1 MVAKNYTKGTER
13 NFIFFLSIL
22 FVGLTLFVLKD
33 ILSII
38 IYAGILSYFLYPL
51 HKYFLEKTNK
61 NPLASILTITT
72 ATIGFLLPLTLLFL
86 FLVLSLL
93 KLVAKYQEYIK
104 NPDLLNAALYSTL
117 ETITNSSILSSFD
130 FSNSL
135 SSLVTLIIDY
145 AESIFSS
152 IPSAPFSLFV
162 ILFITYYILIH
173 NKTIFKTVNHYL
185 PLSLKKQNE
194 ILNNIQKNIK
204 VLFRGYFLTGLIQT
218 LVAVFGYIIFGVENI
233 LIITFLTFITSL
245 IPYLGSP
252 MIWVPVGFFM
262 VLTGDTVGGI
272 GLLMYGVLV
281 ISMVDNIIR
290 PKLMSSKDTISPPL
304 VFIGFIGGMLA
315 FGLEGIILG
324 PIIISI
330 TTILL
335 KYLSENLERQT
346 I

>member
-22 FVGLTLFVLKD
+22 FVGLTVYILKD

-38 IYAGILSYFLYPL
+38 IYACILSYFLYPL
-51 HKYFLEKTNK
+51 HKYFIKKTNK
-61 NPLASILTITT
+61 NSLSSILTISS
-72 ATIGFLLPLTLLFL
+72 ATIGLLIPLTLLFL

-104 NPDLLNAALYSTL
+104 NPDLLNAALYSSL

-135 SSLVTLIIDY
+135 TSIVRFIIDY

-152 IPSAPFSLFV
+152 IPTALFNLFI

-173 NKTIFKTVNHYL
+173 HKTIFQTANHYL
-185 PLSLKKQNE
+185 PLGLKKQNE
-194 ILNNIQKNIK
+194 ILKNVQKNIQ

-218 LVAVFGYIIFGVENI
+218 LVAVVGYIIFGVDNI

-252 MIWVPVGFFM
+252 MVWVPVGFFM
-262 VLTGDTVGGI
+262 IISGNSFGGI
-272 GLLMYGVLV
+272 GILIYGILV

-304 VFIGFIGGMLA
+304 VFIGFVGGLMA

-330 TTILL
+330 TAILL
-335 KYLSENLERQT
+335 KYLSENLEKQT

>member
-13 NFIFFLSIL
+13 NFIFFLSFI
-22 FVGLTLFVLKD
+22 FVALTFFVLKD

-38 IYAGILSYFLYPL
+38 IYAAILSYFLYPL
-51 HKYFLEKTNK
+51 HKYFLEKTHK
-61 NPLASILTITT
+61 NALSSILTITT
-72 ATIGFLLPLTLLFL
+72 ATIGLVLPLTLLFL

-93 KLVAKYQEYIK
+93 KLIARYQEYIK
-104 NPDLLNAALYSTL
+104 NPELLNAALYSNL
-117 ETITNSSILSSFD
+117 EKITDSSLLSSFD
-130 FSNSL
+130 YSNSL
-135 SSLVTLIIDY
+135 TSLVNMIIAY

-152 IPSAPFSLFV
+152 IPSAMFSLFV

-173 NKTIFKTVNHYL
+173 NKTIFKTINHYL
-185 PLSLKKQNE
+185 PLSLNKQNE

-218 LVAVFGYIIFGVENI
+218 LVATIGYIIFGVENI

-252 MIWVPVGFFM
+252 MVWVPVAFFM
-262 VLTGDTVGGI
+262 IITGDSFGGV
-272 GLLMYGVLV
+272 GLLIYGVLV
-281 ISMVDNIIR
+281 ISMIDNIIR
-290 PKLMSSKDTISPPL
+290 PALMSNKDTISPPL
-304 VFIGFIGGMLA
+304 VFVGFIGGMLA

-335 KYLSENLERQT
+335 KYLSENLEKQT
-346 I
+346 F